1 MGQKITFTFPTS
13 TITSYNQRNFRLKKD
28 GVTLFEKIVIF
39 TPTVEYG
46 TDPYLLTL
54 PNQDAPYNNEIV
66 KGASINNFANN
77 FKLWLTYQLA
87 VETYFFNNFY
97 YEVSI
102 VGNVVELIWGSNSST
117 DTFEFVNFP
126 DQTPHTSAWLTYT
139 TEAYTI
145 PALIVPEVLDEKI
158 ILSRSPYHFK
168 LTPGITFDEI
178 TAEIFIYRG
187 HKIDDRPA
195 VSNYNLSKSVV
206 QVGQAAIN
214 FDIHKLVNDFVKNN
228 YNGVSNIVGAFT
240 TSLLDSVWVYIDA
253 KIYLAGAEQYQ
264 ANQTLLAVD
273 GFGYHTE
280 LANPEISTFP
290 DIIYRRQKVL
300 TSIDNHIIYNDS
312 DYPLYFIT
320 DGLVSLTINGTS
332 VPFTF
337 SQDYSN
343 QKIGYVNIKN
353 YIGSSTS
360 FSAVFFYDAT
370 EVPSVTINF
379 TIKDECKFPLMNCIF
394 KNKFG
399 VWQTIP
405 FNKLSKKSQDFT
417 NESYNG
423 LISNYGSYALNKH
436 VKQTYNVNGK
446 EKVTV
451 NTDFIPEEYNAL
463 FTELMLSEFIYL
475 EENGSVLPVN
485 VLKNTFEKKTKL
497 NNKLIQYFMD
507 FEYSFNL
514 LNDIL

>member
-139 TEAYTI
+139 TESYTI
-145 PALIVPEVLDEKI
+145 PALIVPEVLDEQI

-195 VSNYNLSKSVV
+195 TSNYNLSKSVV
-206 QVGQAAIN
+206 QVGQDSIN
-214 FDIHKLVNDFVKNN
+214 FDIHKLVNDYVKYN
-228 YNGVSNIVGAFT
+228 YNGVGNIVGAFT

-273 GFGYHTE
+273 GFGYHTG
-280 LANPEISTFP
+280 LANPNIGYFDT
-290 DIIYRRQKVL
+290 VL
-300 TSIDNHIIYNDS
+300 SSITNHIIYNDS
-312 DYPLYFIT
+312 DYPLYFKT
-320 DGLVSLTINGTS
+320 DGLLGITINGTN

-343 QKIGYVNIKN
+343 QKIGYVNVAN

-360 FSAVFFYDAT
+360 LTAEFTYDIADFAF
-370 EVPSVTINF
+370 IHNF
-379 TIKDECKFPLMNCIF
+379 TIKDECKFPLINCIF

-405 FNKLSKKSQDFT
+405 FNKLSKKTQDFT

-423 LISNYGSYALNKH
+423 LISNYGNYALNKH

-451 NTDFIPEEYNAL
+451 NTDFIHEEYNAL

-475 EENGSVLPVN
+475 EENGQVLPVN
-485 VLKNTFEKKTKL
+485 LLKNTFEKKTKL
-497 NNKLIQYFMD
+497 NNKLIQYSMD

>member
-1 MGQKITFTFPTS
+1 MAQKITFTFPTS
-13 TITSYNQRNFRLKKD
+13 TITGTNWRNFKFIINGSLLTSKYS
-28 GVTLFEKIVIF
+28 LFSN
-39 TPTVEYG
+39 TALYG
-46 TDPYLLTL
+46 TDPYTFVGTDESIQ
-54 PNQDAPYNNEIV
+54 PNNEII

-77 FKLWLTYQLA
+77 FKLWLDAQMPYLGFYF
-87 VETYFFNNFY
+87 ET
-97 YEVSI
+97 SI
-102 VGNVVELIWGSNSST
+102 ASNVVELIWGSNS
-117 DTFEFVNFP
+117 DTNTFDLTNF
-126 DQTPHTSAWLTYT
+126 DETPHTSAWLTYT

-145 PALIVPEVLDEKI
+145 PAPIVPEVLDEQI

-187 HKIDDRPA
+187 HKVDDRPA
-195 VSNYNLSKSVV
+195 IANYNLSKSVV
-206 QVGQAAIN
+206 QVGQGAIN
-214 FDIHKLVNDFVKNN
+214 FDIHKLVNDYVKNN
-228 YNGVSNIVGAFT
+228 YDGIGVVGAFT

-253 KIYLAGAEQYQ
+253 KIYLAGVEKYQ
-264 ANQTLLAVD
+264 ANQTLLAID

-280 LANPEISTFP
+280 LENPYVNYFDT
-290 DIIYRRQKVL
+290 VL
-300 TSIDNHIIYNDS
+300 SSITNHIIYNDS
-312 DYPLYFIT
+312 DYPLYFKT
-320 DGLVSLTINGTS
+320 NGLLSIIINGIN

-343 QKIGYVNIKN
+343 QRIGYVNIAN

-360 FSAVFFYDAT
+360 FTAEFTYDIADFAF
-370 EVPSVTINF
+370 IHNF
-379 TIKDECKFPLMNCIF
+379 TIKDECKFSLMNCIF

-405 FNKLSKKSQDFT
+405 FNKLSKKTQDFT

-436 VKQTYNVNGK
+436 VKQTFNVNGK

-451 NTDFIPEEYNAL
+451 NTDFIFEEYNLL

-475 EENGSVLPVN
+475 EENGQVLPVN
-485 VLKNTFEKKTKL
+485 LLKNSFEKKTKL
-497 NNKLIQYFMD
+497 NNKLIQYSMD